1 MSKIIIDLVLNTFVH
16 SAINPILYNAMS
28 VKFRRAFGRTLSCG
42 KNSGDSAYG
51 RWAYG
56 RGTHTTY
63 TCASTALP
71 STSTF
76 TYNAVNRNSTSTRTP
91 TANSRLNKHGS
102 RHRSSSSTNS
112 SGVNSTKIPTQSIPL
127 RQISPS
133 TGIPVYASVDLTPDS
148 TDAIQCY
155 QVDLEMDQLV
165 DPDEVTHL

>member
-1 MSKIIIDLVLNTFVH
+1 
-16 SAINPILYNAMS
+16 MS

-42 KNSGDSAYG
+42 KASGDSAYG

-76 TYNAVNRNSTSTRTP
+76 TYNAVSTATPPSNR
-91 TANSRLNKHGS
+91 LGGKHG
-102 RHRSSSSTNS
+102 RRRSGGGGN
-112 SGVNSTKIPTQSIPL
+112 GLRNNPVQSIPL
-127 RQISPS
+127 TQISTTPRF
-133 TGIPVYASVDLTPDS
+133 TSVDLTPPDS
-148 TDAIQCY
+148 PDAIRPCPME
-155 QVDLEMDQLV
+155 VEIERLI